1 MNATAFTQQV
11 KAMSDRLANL
21 YQETNTFAS
30 LPPALLSTAVK
41 ELGIASERLEVAAE
55 MLYQQNQKLAL
66 ADQTVKAKQQRY
78 QELLEFIPDAC
89 LLTNAAGMIQEANQV
104 AARLLN
110 LPQPLLIGK
119 LLTDFVAPKAR
130 QQLQTQL
137 QRLQQRCGKQEW
149 QIRLQ
154 PDRGIEF
161 DASVFVEAS
170 CQEAQPLALRWLL
183 RYPSGNSQVETREQP
198 ESNVDLDYPLQC
210 YYKGE
215 TIPLT
220 PETIWQVRS
229 GLVKLTTFS
238 DSGQEVL
245 IGLAGAWAP
254 FGLSLT
260 DLPLYEA
267 IALAD
272 TQLWCI
278 SLSDFATS
286 AKLKQRLLPQISQRL
301 KQAELLLAICGQPR
315 VADRLHSLFELLK
328 QEIGQP
334 VADGTRLSVRI
345 THEHLASACCTTRVS
360 ITRLLSQ
367 LKQQKKLSIDSQ
379 HHMILKECDSE

>member
-1 MNATAFTQQV
+1 
-11 KAMSDRLANL
+11 
-21 YQETNTFAS
+21 
-30 LPPALLSTAVK
+30 
-41 ELGIASERLEVAAE
+41 
-55 MLYQQNQKLAL
+55 
-66 ADQTVKAKQQRY
+66 
-78 QELLEFIPDAC
+78 
-89 LLTNAAGMIQEANQV
+89 
-104 AARLLN
+104 
-110 LPQPLLIGK
+110 
-119 LLTDFVAPKAR
+119 
-130 QQLQTQL
+130 
-137 QRLQQRCGKQEW
+137 
-149 QIRLQ
+149 
-154 PDRGIEF
+154 
-161 DASVFVEAS
+161 
-170 CQEAQPLALRWLL
+170 
-183 RYPSGNSQVETREQP
+183 
-198 ESNVDLDYPLQC
+198 
-210 YYKGE
+210 
-215 TIPLT
+215 
-220 PETIWQVRS
+220 
-229 GLVKLTTFS
+229 VKLTTFS